1 MKKDRT
7 AGNSDWYLQIFNE
20 IEKNLNGAGKQ
31 KIHQIRKEAISHFHQ
46 SGFPTTKDEEWK
58 YTDISPITEINFEFS
73 NKTEMP
79 DSIIGKSKIEGL
91 DEYQLIFINGNFR
104 KDISFLGEKS
114 NQIQISS
121 LREYLDENNGDPGTS
136 LSQFDPSRLDTFSSL
151 NTAFI
156 NDGVVISVV
165 KNTVID
171 KPVHIIHINDGD
183 SNTIT
188 MPRNLFRV
196 EQGARVKIIESF
208 TGTGDKQ
215 YFTNAVTEIDIQ
227 ANAFLEHFKIQTE
240 NSEAYHI
247 NSVYV
252 KQQRDSNYVSHNFT
266 FGGKLVRNN
275 FDVKLDGEGITSV
288 LNGLYLGSDKQHIDN
303 HTAIDHAKPHCFSDE
318 LYKGILNDQA
328 RGVFN
333 GKIFVRQD
341 AQKTNAIQNN
351 NTILLSDSAN
361 IDTKPQL
368 EIFADDVRCTHGATV
383 GQLNED
389 ADFYLRSRG
398 IDRNKARQLLIFA
411 FASDVIDRVQ
421 IEPIRN
427 RLADLLA
434 EKLHTIRPE

>member
-31 KIHQIRKEAISHFHQ
+31 KIHQIRKNAISHLHQ

-58 YTDISPITEINFEFS
+58 YTDIRPITAVNFDFS
-73 NKTEMP
+73 NKSEIP
-79 DSIIGKSKIEGL
+79 DSAIEQFKIKGL
-91 DEYQLIFINGNFR
+91 DSYQLIFINGNFR
-104 KDISFLGEKS
+104 RD
-114 NQIQISS
+114 ISS
-121 LREYLDENNGDPGTS
+121 LGEESDHIQIISLQDYLDKNNGDPGTS
-136 LSQFDPSRLDTFSSL
+136 LTQFDPSKLDTFSSL

-156 NDGVVISVV
+156 NDGVVILVA
-165 KNTVID
+165 KNAVID
-171 KPVHIIHINDGD
+171 KPVHIIHINDGEG
-183 SNTIT
+183 NTIT
-188 MPRNLFRV
+188 TPRNLFRV
-196 EQGARVKIIESF
+196 EQGAQVKIVESF
-208 TGTGDKQ
+208 CGLGNEQ
-215 YFTNAVTEIDIQ
+215 YFTNAVTEVEIQ
-227 ANAFLEHFKIQTE
+227 ANASLEHFKIQTE

-252 KQQRDSNYVSHNFT
+252 KQQRDSNFVSHNCT

-275 FDVKLDGEGITSV
+275 FNIKLNGEGTNSV
-288 LNGLYLGSDKQHIDN
+288 LNGLYLGSDNQHIDN
-303 HTAIDHAKPHCFSDE
+303 HTTMDHAKPHCQSDE
-318 LYKGILNDQA
+318 LYKGILDGHA

-351 NTILLSDSAN
+351 NTILLSDNAT

-398 IDRNKARQLLIFA
+398 IDRQKARQLLIFA

-421 IEPIRN
+421 IEPIRD

-434 EKLHTIRPE
+434 DKLHTIRPE

>member
-31 KIHQIRKEAISHFHQ
+31 KIHQIRKNAISHFHN

-58 YTDISPITEINFEFS
+58 YTDISPLTEINFDFS
-73 NKTEMP
+73 NRIEMSE
-79 DSIIGKSKIEGL
+79 SIIGQSKIEGL
-91 DEYQLIFINGNFR
+91 DAYQLIFINGNFR
-104 KDISFLGEKS
+104 RNISSLGEKS
-114 NQIQISS
+114 NKIQIGS

-136 LSQFDPSRLDTFSSL
+136 LTQFDPSKLDSFSSL

-156 NDGVVISVV
+156 NDGVVISVA
-165 KNTVID
+165 KNAVID
-171 KPVHIIHINDGD
+171 KPVHIIHISEGEG
-183 SNTIT
+183 NTIT
-188 MPRNLFRV
+188 TPRNLFRV
-196 EQGARVKIIESF
+196 AQGGQVKIIESF
-208 TGTGDKQ
+208 SGLGAKQ
-215 YFTNAVTEIDIQ
+215 YFTNAVTEVDIQ
-227 ANAFLEHFKIQTE
+227 ANASLEHFKIQTE

-252 KQQRDSNYVSHNFT
+252 KQQRDSNYLSHNFT

-275 FDVKLDGEGITSV
+275 YDIKLDGEGINSV
-288 LNGLYLGSDKQHIDN
+288 LNGLYLGSDNQHIDN
-303 HTAIDHAKPHCFSDE
+303 HTTIDHAKPHCQSDE
-318 LYKGILNDQA
+318 LYKGILDDHA

-351 NTILLSDSAN
+351 NTILLSDNAT

-368 EIFADDVRCTHGATV
+368 EIFADDVRCTHGATI

-398 IDRNKARQLLIFA
+398 IDRKKARQLLIFA

-434 EKLHTIRPE
+434 DKLHTIRPE